1 MAISAGQDAAR
12 KTTESGDRRMNGVLE
27 GLKALGP
34 ARLAAMGAV
43 ALAVFTLLLALALR
57 GGAARMGL
65 LYGELDLREA
75 AQMADVLERRHI
87 AHQLGAG
94 GSEILVPADQIAEA
108 RLLLA
113 HEGLPSGGSVGYE
126 IFDRGDGLLASAFT
140 QRINQTRALEG
151 ELARTIQTIHGVRAA
166 RVHIVLPHREP
177 FAREQQAA
185 QASVLLTLTGSARLD
200 REEVQAI
207 LNLVAAAVP
216 GLRPENIA
224 LTDSRGTLLARAGQ
238 PAGPLGAA
246 ATLEEMQHAAERRLA
261 QAVEEMLERS
271 LGPGHVQA
279 EATIEMDLDQ
289 VHETQERFDPDGQ
302 VVRSTQTVT
311 DASHSTEATTTTTS
325 VQNNLPN
332 PDAPTNNGAGAQE
345 QRQEETTNYEI
356 GKTVR
361 SIVREHPQI
370 RRISLAVLV
379 DGVEEHD
386 AKGAVTWRPRSAEE
400 LARITALVRGA
411 IGYDEKRG
419 DHVEVASML
428 FAHGPDP
435 DLATPL
441 LGLDLEKADL
451 VRLGQTALIG
461 VIGLAALVF
470 VLRPTVL
477 RLVRLSDLDTESGP
491 LALAAAGAASA
502 ATRGSVLTAAGGVPR
517 LAAPGTDNAAED
529 DKTMI
534 EIANIEGQIKAS
546 SIRRIAELVDKHPDE
561 SLNIVRT
568 WMQQENT

>member
-1 MAISAGQDAAR
+1 M
-12 KTTESGDRRMNGVLE
+12 SGVVE
-27 GLKALGP
+27 GLKALGT
-34 ARLAAMGAV
+34 ARLAAMAAV
-43 ALAVFTLLLALALR
+43 ALAVFTLLLVLALR
-57 GGAARMGL
+57 GGAAPMGL
-65 LYGELDLREA
+65 LYADLDLREA
-75 AQMADVLERRHI
+75 AQMADALERQHI
-87 AHQLGAG
+87 PHQVGSG
-94 GSEILVPADQIAEA
+94 GSEILVPSDRIPEA

-113 HEGLPSGGSVGYE
+113 RDGLPSSGSVGYE

-151 ELARTIQTIHGVRAA
+151 ELARTIQTMRGVRAA

-177 FAREQQAA
+177 FAREAQAA
-185 QASVLLTLTGSARLD
+185 QAAVLLTLAGSTRPD
-200 REEVQAI
+200 REQVQAI

-224 LTDSRGTLLARAGQ
+224 LADSRGTLLARAGE

-246 ATLEEMQHAAERRLA
+246 ATLEELRHTQELRLA
-261 QAVEEMLERS
+261 RAVEEMLERS

-289 VHETQERFDPDGQ
+289 VRETQERFDPDGQ

-311 DASHSTEATTTTTS
+311 DASRSTDTTPTTTS

-332 PDAPTNNGAGAQE
+332 ADTSQNNAGSQE

-379 DGVEEHD
+379 DGVEERD
-386 AKGAVTWRPRSAEE
+386 ASGIAKWRPRTPEE

-419 DHVEVASML
+419 DHVEVASMVFAREPPGTAAPPL
-428 FAHGPDP
+428 F
-435 DLATPL
+435 
-441 LGLDLEKADL
+441 GLPLEKADL
-451 VRLGQTALIG
+451 IRLGQTALIG
-461 VIGLAALVF
+461 IVGLLALAF

-477 RLVRLSDLDTESGP
+477 RLAHLSTLEPAVEP
-491 LALAAAGAASA
+491 LAAPGVGVVGGTAAAGAM
-502 ATRGSVLTAAGGVPR
+502 LTDAGAPR
-517 LAAPGTDNAAED
+517 LIAPGADAEA
-529 DKTMI
+529 MVAL
-534 EIANIEGQIKAS
+534 ANVEGQLKAS
-546 SIRRIAELVDKHPDE
+546 SIRRVAELVEKHPEE

-568 WMQQENT
+568 WMQQQEAA